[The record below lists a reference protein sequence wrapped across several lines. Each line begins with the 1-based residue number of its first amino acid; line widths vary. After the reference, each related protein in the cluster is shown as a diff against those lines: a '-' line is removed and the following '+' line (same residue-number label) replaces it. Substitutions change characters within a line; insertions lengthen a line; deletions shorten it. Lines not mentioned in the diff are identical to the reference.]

1 VNFKIFEI
9 IETKQFQF
17 VQIYKNANLSV
28 YECIKSCYKSEE
40 VILGNL
46 LSNKI
51 RFCVIRDPYER
62 FLSGLRYDLLTHN
75 TDIKDIDIKKL
86 FTTNEINILNFRRG
100 NIKHSISQI
109 PYLMNTKITHYVD
122 MKDLNLFLKMHFGKS
137 EHINKFPE
145 KYKDSKFYN
154 VEEYL
159 DKNEIMKY
167 LHLDY
172 YIYNH
177 IKNSSFL
184 WEWQHGK
191 IFDVKT

>member
-17 VQIYKNANLSV
+17 VQIHKNANLSV

-46 LSNKI
+46 LLSNKV
-51 RFCVIRDPYER
+51 RFCIIRDPYER
-62 FLSGLRYDLLTHN
+62 FLSGLRYDLLNHN
-75 TDIKDIDIKKL
+75 TNIEDIDIKKL
-86 FTTNEINILNFRRG
+86 FTTNEINVLNFKRG

-109 PYLMNTKITHYVD
+109 PYLMNTKITHYID
-122 MKDLNLFLKMHFGKS
+122 IKDLNVFLKMHFGKS

-145 KYKDSKFYN
+145 KHKDSKFYN
-154 VEEYL
+154 IEEYL
-159 DKNEIMKY
+159 DKTEIMKY

-172 YIYNH
+172 YIYNY

-191 IFDVKT
+191 IF